1 MTTTA
6 LGTTRFVKQG
16 VYSASAV
23 YYADDVVLYN
33 GKWYLCTA
41 TTTAGTLPTDV
52 TKFTEWQASFNWR
65 GTHNNVSTAYAV
77 GDVVKYTTSFTT
89 GSTNAGTFTR
99 TATHVYRCILAHTSN
114 STSTYLPIA
123 STYWTAVS
131 LNTYNDG
138 TVSLVNNNITESW
151 GVHGQSTDKGYMFA
165 NYGRVDE
172 TEAPYLKG
180 NNKNCFGSYDRSGFI
195 TQNGQWRTWGLS
207 TSNSQPSYYGSVGPH
222 SETFSFYFN
231 DWFRSTSNGG
241 AGVHSTPDGK
251 IPRVVQVESGW
262 NWWCILF
269 NNGEVYHGGYGA
281 NGESG
286 DRSNS
291 NRYVARVGGTYTET
305 AVATNT
311 STHLFR
317 NVRIKR
323 IACSGGERSA
333 SSHHCMALDEDGQV
347 WTWGYN
353 GYGQIGD
360 NSTTNRNIPTLI
372 SKAFFGLVGSQ
383 KVVAI
388 WAGGGEYG
396 YSFAYTDQNTFFAWG
411 YNGYGALGLGNTT
424 NRSIPVEVTTQVW
437 TEAGVG
443 TIRKLV
449 TSDAQDSTPYSSTAI
464 LTSKGTIFVAGYN
477 SSGQFMLNNTS
488 QQNSFT
494 QVTSGPGSLGTANDV
509 WLVAAQYGTMYV
521 TDVASKKLWAA
532 GANNGS
538 QCGTLS
544 TSVTQYSTA
553 QEVYK
558 NIGGTDSFLTGVT
571 KLSAI
576 GGYSTGVT
584 TSVCVVTETGLSFV
598 AGRNTY
604 GQLSLGSNAAYHYTT
619 LDGNGREVTGSRA
632 FQMVKMP
639 PNLVG
644 QVADVQ
650 FQGYAD
656 SGSTGYNRC
665 TWLDRN
671 GRVYQAGY
679 NSSYSIT
686 GTLSG
691 SHYNTMNPV
700 ITS

>member
-23 YYADDVVLYN
+23 YNADDVVLYN

-41 TTTAGTLPTDV
+41 TTTAGTLPTNV
-52 TKFTEWQASFNWR
+52 SFFTEWQAAFNWR
-65 GTHNNVSTAYAV
+65 GTHNNTATEYAV

-89 GSTNAGTFTR
+89 GTTNAGIFTR

-114 STSTYLPIA
+114 STSTFLPIA
-123 STYWTAVS
+123 STYWVAVS
-131 LNTYNDG
+131 LNSYNDG

-151 GVHGQSTDKGYMFA
+151 GVQGQSTDKGILFA
-165 NYGRVDE
+165 NYGRVGE
-172 TEAPYLKG
+172 TETPYLKG
-180 NNKNCFGSYDRSGFI
+180 TNKCQFGSYDRSGFI
-195 TQNGQWRTWGLS
+195 TQNGQWRTWGLN
-207 TSNSQPSYYGSVGPH
+207 SNSSQPLQSGSVGPH

-241 AGVHSTPDGK
+241 AGVHSTPDNK
-251 IPRVVQVESGW
+251 IPRVVQVESGYD
-262 NWWCILF
+262 WWCILF
-269 NNGEVYHGGYGA
+269 NNGEVYHGGYGGT
-281 NGESG
+281 GESG

-291 NRYVARVGGTYTET
+291 NRNTARVGGTYTET
-305 AVATNT
+305 AVALNT

-323 IACSGGERSA
+323 IACAGGERAA
-333 SSHHCMALDEDGQV
+333 SNHHCMALDEDGQV

-353 GYGQIGD
+353 GYGQLGD

-372 SKAFFGLVGSQ
+372 SRAFFGLVSPQ
-383 KVVAI
+383 KVTGI

-396 YSFAYTDQNTFFAWG
+396 YCFALTDQNTFFAWG

-424 NRSIPVEVTTQVW
+424 NRSIPSEVTTQVW

-443 TIRKLV
+443 TIRKV
-449 TSDAQDSTPYSSTAI
+449 MTCDTYSSTPFSSTAI
-464 LTSKGTIFVAGYN
+464 LTSKGNVFVAGYN
-477 SSGQFMLNNTS
+477 ASGAFMLNNTS

-494 QVTSGPGSLGTANDV
+494 QVTSGPGSNGTANDV
-509 WLVAAQYGTMYV
+509 WLVSGQYPTMYV
-521 TDVASKKLWAA
+521 TDIASKKLWAA
-532 GANNGS
+532 GANNAS
-538 QCGTLS
+538 QMGTLS

-553 QEVYK
+553 QECYK
-558 NIGGTDSFLTGVT
+558 NIGGVDSFLTGVT
-571 KLSAI
+571 KLTALGSQN
-576 GGYSTGVT
+576 TGIN
-584 TSVCVVTETGLSFV
+584 TSVIVVTESGLSFA
-598 AGRNTY
+598 AGKNSY
-604 GQLSLGSNAAYHYTT
+604 GQLSLGWQSTYHYSI
-619 LDGNGREVTGSRA
+619 LDGNGREGMGSRA

-639 PNLVG
+639 PALIG

-650 FQGYAD
+650 LQGYSD
-656 SGSTGYNRC
+656 GSSTNYSRG
-665 TWLDRN
+665 TWMDRS

-679 NSSYSIT
+679 NSSYSVT
-686 GTLSG
+686 GTVSG
-691 SHYNTMNPV
+691 VQYNLMHPV

>member
-23 YYADDVVLYN
+23 YSADDVVLYN

-41 TTTAGTLPTDV
+41 TTTPGTLPTDV
-52 TKFTEWQASFNWR
+52 TKFTVWQEAFNWR
-65 GTHNNVSTAYAV
+65 GTHNNAATAYAV
-77 GDVVKYTTSFTT
+77 GDVVKYSTSFTT
-89 GSTNAGTFTR
+89 GVTNAGTFNR

-114 STSTYLPIA
+114 STSTFLPIA
-123 STYWTAVS
+123 SSYWVAVS

-138 TVSLVNNNITESW
+138 TVSLVNNNITEYW
-151 GVHGQSTDKGYMFA
+151 GVHGQSTDKGYAFA

-172 TEAPYLKG
+172 TETPYLKG
-180 NNKNCFGSYDRSGFI
+180 NNKCQFGNYDRSGFI
-195 TQNGQWRTWGLS
+195 TQNGQWRTWGLN
-207 TSNSQPSYYGSVGPH
+207 TSNSQPHTLTVGPH

-251 IPRVVQVESGW
+251 IPRVVQVESGY

-269 NNGEVYHGGYGA
+269 NNGEVYHGGYGGT
-281 NGESG
+281 GESG

-291 NRYVARVGGTYTET
+291 NRGTARVGGTYTET
-305 AVATNT
+305 AVALNT
-311 STHLFR
+311 STHLWR

-323 IACSGGERSA
+323 IACSGGERD
-333 SSHHCMALDEDGQV
+333 SSNHHCMALDEDGQV

-353 GYGQIGD
+353 AYGQLGD
-360 NSTTNRNIPTLI
+360 NSITNRNIPTLI
-372 SKAFFGLVGSQ
+372 SRAFFGLVAPQ

-396 YSFAYTDQNTFFAWG
+396 YSFALTDQNTFFAWG
-411 YNGYGALGLGNTT
+411 YNGYGALGLGNTS
-424 NRSIPVEVTTQVW
+424 NRSIPDQVLTQDW
-437 TEAGVG
+437 TSAGVG
-443 TIRKLV
+443 TIRKV
-449 TSDAQDSTPYSSTAI
+449 MTSDTNQTTPYSSTAI
-464 LTSKGTIFVAGYN
+464 LTSTNNIYVAGYN

-494 QVTSGPGSLGTANDV
+494 QVTSGPGSEGTANDV
-509 WLVAAQYGTMYV
+509 WLTSSQYGTMFV
-521 TDVASKKLWAA
+521 TDIASKKLWAA
-532 GANNGS
+532 GANNQS
-538 QCGTLS
+538 QMGTLS

-558 NIGGTDSFLTGVT
+558 NVGGVDSTLTGVV

-576 GGYSTGVT
+576 GGGSTGQT
-584 TSVCVVTETGLSFV
+584 TSVAVVTQTGLSFV
-598 AGRNTY
+598 AGRNSY
-604 GQLSLGSNAAYHYTT
+604 GQLSLGWGGAAHFTT
-619 LDGNGREVTGSRA
+619 LDGNGRENMGSRA

-639 PNLVG
+639 PNLIG

-656 SGSTGYNRC
+656 TGSTSYVRG
-665 TWLDRN
+665 TWIGRD
-671 GRVYQAGY
+671 GRVYQSGY
-679 NSSYSIT
+679 NSSFSVT
-686 GTLSG
+686 GCLG
-691 SHYNTMNPV
+691 GMHYHLMQPV

>member
-16 VYSASAV
+16 VYSISAV
-23 YYADDVVLYN
+23 YNADDVVLYN

-52 TKFTEWQASFNWR
+52 TKFTEWQAAFNWR

-77 GDVVKYTTSFTT
+77 GDVVKYVTSFTT
-89 GSTNAGTFTR
+89 GTTNAGTFTR

-114 STSTYLPIA
+114 NTSTFLPIA
-123 STYWTAVS
+123 STYWVAVS
-131 LNTYNDG
+131 LNSYNDG

-151 GVHGQSTDKGYMFA
+151 GVQGQSTDKGIMFA
-165 NYGRVDE
+165 NYGRVGE
-172 TEAPYLKG
+172 TESPYSKG
-180 NNKNCFGSYDRSGFI
+180 NNKCQAGMYDRSGFI
-195 TQNGQWRTWGLS
+195 TQNGQWRTWGLN
-207 TSNSQPSYYGSVGPH
+207 TANSQPNGLSVGPH

-241 AGVHSTPDGK
+241 AGVHSTPDNK
-251 IPRVVQVESGW
+251 IPRVVQVETGYD
-262 NWWCILF
+262 WWCILF
-269 NNGEVYHGGYGA
+269 NKGEVYHGGTGGS
-281 NGESG
+281 GESG

-291 NRYVARVGGTYTET
+291 SRGCARVGGTYTET
-305 AVATNT
+305 AVALNT

-323 IACSGGERSA
+323 ISCSGGERGS

-353 GYGQIGD
+353 GYGQLGD

-372 SKAFFGLVGSQ
+372 SRAFFGLVSPQ
-383 KVVAI
+383 KVTAI
-388 WAGGGEYG
+388 WAAGAEYG
-396 YSFAYTDQNTFFAWG
+396 YCFALTDQNTFFAWG
-411 YNGYGALGLGNTT
+411 YNGYGSLGLGNTT
-424 NRSIPVEVTTQVW
+424 NRSIPAEVTTQVW
-437 TEAGVG
+437 TESGVG

-449 TSDAQDSTPYSSTAI
+449 TADTYSSTPFSSTAI
-464 LTSKGTIFVAGYN
+464 LTSKGNIYVAGYN

-494 QVTSGPGSLGTANDV
+494 QVTSGPGSNGTANDV
-509 WLVAAQYGTMYV
+509 WLVSGQYATMYV
-521 TDVASKKLWAA
+521 TDVASKKLWAC
-532 GANNGS
+532 GANNAS
-538 QCGTLS
+538 QMGTLS

-553 QEVYK
+553 QECFK
-558 NIGGTDSFLTGVT
+558 NVGGVDSALTGVV
-571 KLSAI
+571 KLTAMGSQN
-576 GGYSTGVT
+576 TGINTNVI
-584 TSVCVVTETGLSFV
+584 VVTESGLSFATGKNSHGV
-598 AGRNTY
+598 
-604 GQLSLGSNAAYHYTT
+604 LSLGWSSTYHYSV
-619 LDGNGREVTGSRA
+619 LDGNGREGMGSRA

-639 PNLVG
+639 PALVG

-650 FQGYAD
+650 LQGYSD
-656 SGSTGYNRC
+656 GSSTTYTRG
-665 TWLDRN
+665 TWMDRS
-671 GRVYQAGY
+671 GRVYQSGY

-686 GTLSG
+686 GNVYGHHHNLM
-691 SHYNTMNPV
+691 HPV